1 MSRCNSKN
9 LTSLDLLNVIMTLLS
24 AMIIMRLVLRNRPF
38 LNLGEAC
45 FTCTVWFQLP
55 PCSLMNREG
64 VFYVWNKL
72 CCQEWIC
79 VAFCF
84 LFLIYKDIPLFLGLY
99 LNVSGFDIETAKAW
113 FPLLRLFV
121 TCGNFVHLPYLS
133 SS

>member
-1 MSRCNSKN
+1 MYE
-9 LTSLDLLNVIMTLLS
+9 TSCAV
-24 AMIIMRLVLRNRPF
+24 RN
-38 LNLGEAC
+38 ES
-45 FTCTVWFQLP
+45 VWP
-55 PCSLMNREG
+55 
-64 VFYVWNKL
+64 
-72 CCQEWIC
+72 
-79 VAFCF
+79 FCF